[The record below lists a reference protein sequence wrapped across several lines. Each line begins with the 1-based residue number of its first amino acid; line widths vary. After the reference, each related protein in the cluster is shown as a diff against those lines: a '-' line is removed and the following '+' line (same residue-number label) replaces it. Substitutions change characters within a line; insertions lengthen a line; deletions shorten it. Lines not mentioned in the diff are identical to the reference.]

1 MIMKELIDEKTF
13 VTGLTAAAGL
23 LFIVGAALF
32 LGWRKRRP
40 TVFFASLVMLIGG
53 PALWLLWLAYC
64 GVVKHFGLDSVKGLG
79 VNLVIFIAVGALL
92 GVLLGFLQRRRTEN

>member
-1 MIMKELIDEKTF
+1 MKELIDEKTF

-40 TVFFASLVMLIGG
+40 ARSFAGLVMLIGG
-53 PALWLLWLAYC
+53 PALWLFWLAYC
-64 GVVKHFGLDSVKGLG
+64 AVVKHFGLDSVKGLW
-79 VNLVIFIAVGALL
+79 VNIVIFIVVGALI
-92 GVLLGFLQRRRTEN
+92 GIFLGFLQRRKTEN